1 MVVCYLEQLLQLL
14 LWKVMFKYE
23 MHPMECGSFVFL
35 VLLFIKVTYG
45 LLSHKVE
52 LKSWWENWVAILL
65 EQFQF

>member
-1 MVVCYLEQLLQLL
+1 MKCTQWNVVVWLSHDKLSQNI
-14 LWKVMFKYE
+14 
-23 MHPMECGSFVFL
+23 SFVFL

-65 EQFQF
+65 EQLQF

>member
-1 MVVCYLEQLLQLL
+1 MVWLSHDKLSQNI
-14 LWKVMFKYE
+14 
-23 MHPMECGSFVFL
+23 SFVFL